1 MKLYY
6 RPGSSSLTIHLTLEV
21 FGLNYQSELIAKED
35 LKSPE
40 YLKLNPQGL
49 VPCIVDDDETVVTQ
63 NLAILQYLDAKFP
76 QAKIFGAE
84 DLATKTLAWR
94 WLAFC
99 NTDLH
104 KSFVPIF
111 HRNMYSDDAEV
122 NAKIKE
128 VTAQKIKSQ
137 LALFEAQLNGKDYLA
152 GNISAADLYLFVI
165 LRWARHFKFLPEKA
179 DNLNALFDR
188 LFANPSIYKILEKE
202 GLLKAKD

>member
-6 RPGSSSLTIHLTLEV
+6 RPGSSSLTIHLALEV
-21 FGLNYQSELIAKED
+21 FDIDYQAELIAKED

-49 VPCIVDDDETVVTQ
+49 VPCIVDDDGTVVTQ

-76 QAKIFGAE
+76 QAKVFGSENLAE
-84 DLATKTLAWR
+84 KTLAWR

-111 HRNMYSDDAEV
+111 HRNLYSDDAQV
-122 NAKIKE
+122 NANIKE
-128 VTAQKIKSQ
+128 VTANKIRGQ
-137 LALFEAQLNGKDYLA
+137 LALFESQLEGKNYLS
-152 GNISAADLYLFVI
+152 GNLSAADLYLFVI

-188 LFANPSIYKILEKE
+188 LFNNPSIKKILERE
-202 GLLKAKD
+202 GLIKN